1 MTNLMLAGYANLTLY
16 IAMAVLALAMI
27 AFSVHLAFSVSRAAG
42 THARAERAAV
52 PTRRERPAASAA
64 AVGGATTA
72 FEGSGAGGGVVTLDE
87 SPETASPALPA
98 SESAG
103 RGRAAGGVAMSLS
116 WLGTFFLVTSVV
128 LRGASVSRP
137 PLGNMFEF
145 STFGAMLVMLIYLG
159 LSMKW
164 PLRWLGLFVVVPVL
178 LTLGLAMTVWYTAAS
193 ELLPSLKSVWLVI
206 HVAVATLAT
215 ALFTLACSVLILHLL
230 KSRQVSAA
238 TSSGSAGAAPAGGAP
253 AAGPPAGTPT
263 GAAGSARTVW
273 DGFLAGLPSARALD
287 RISYGLHVVAFP
299 LYTFTLIAGA
309 IWAQQAWGSY
319 WNWDPKEVWTFIVWV
334 IYAAYLHARATSGW
348 SPRTAN
354 ILALVGYAAII
365 VNFTVVNLYFPGQH
379 SYSGLS

>member
-27 AFSVHLAFSVSRAAG
+27 AFSAYVALSVSGQTRPHEQPARRREPVVVGARAAHGVDDWTDSEGHASSIGDLARPVSKRAG
-42 THARAERAAV
+42 T
-52 PTRRERPAASAA
+52 
-64 AVGGATTA
+64 
-72 FEGSGAGGGVVTLDE
+72 AGGY
-87 SPETASPALPA
+87 
-98 SESAG
+98 
-103 RGRAAGGVAMSLS
+103 AMSLS
-116 WLGTFFLVTSVV
+116 WLGTFFLVASVI

-145 STFGAMLVMLIYLG
+145 ATFGAMLVMLVYLG
-159 LSMKW
+159 LSMRW

-206 HVAVATLAT
+206 HVTVATLSV

-230 KSRQVSAA
+230 RTAADARMSDEVGTRSA
-238 TSSGSAGAAPAGGAP
+238 
-253 AAGPPAGTPT
+253 
-263 GAAGSARTVW
+263 W
-273 DGFLAGLPSARALD
+273 QGFLATLPSARTLD

-348 SPRTAN
+348 SVRTAN
-354 ILALVGYAAII
+354 VLALVGYAAII
-365 VNFTVVNLYFPGQH
+365 VNFTVVNIYFPGQH

>member
-16 IAMAVLALAMI
+16 VAMAVLALAMI
-27 AFSVHLAFSVSRAAG
+27 AFSVHVALSISRRPDGADLLDETDEAKRAEGQMAANTRRREPVAAG
-42 THARAERAAV
+42 
-52 PTRRERPAASAA
+52 
-64 AVGGATTA
+64 VGS
-72 FEGSGAGGGVVTLDE
+72 SGASTAGGFVSQSGGSLD
-87 SPETASPALPA
+87 LPA
-98 SESAG
+98 PPSAD
-103 RGRAAGGVAMSLS
+103 RGRAAGSYAMSLS
-116 WLGTFFLVTSVV
+116 WLGTLFLVVSVV

-145 STFGAMLVMLIYLG
+145 STFAAMFIMLIYLG
-159 LSMKW
+159 LSLKW

-178 LTLGLAMTVWYTAAS
+178 LTLGLAMSVWYTAAS

-206 HVAVATLAT
+206 HVTVATLSV
-215 ALFTLACSVLILHLL
+215 ALFTVAFSVLILHLL
-230 KSRQVSAA
+230 KSRDEASVSAA
-238 TSSGSAGAAPAGGAP
+238 LQQAATEATTGSTVGSRTGSPSMLHTFLSS
-253 AAGPPAGTPT
+253 
-263 GAAGSARTVW
+263 
-273 DGFLAGLPSARALD
+273 LPSARTLD
-287 RISYGLHVVAFP
+287 RMSYGLHVVAFP

-348 SPRTAN
+348 SARTAN
-354 ILALVGYAAII
+354 ILALVGYAAIV

>member
-27 AFSVHLAFSVSRAAG
+27 AFSAHVAFRVSRGSGSDGDAAEADALRGAAAARLRETVAVGTGGTGGAGSAAG
-42 THARAERAAV
+42 IDQ
-52 PTRRERPAASAA
+52 PGGSAS
-64 AVGGATTA
+64 GATPPP
-72 FEGSGAGGGVVTLDE
+72 AGE
-87 SPETASPALPA
+87 
-98 SESAG
+98 
-103 RGRAAGGVAMSLS
+103 RGRAAGGYAMSLS
-116 WLGTFFLVTSVV
+116 WLGTFFLVTSVL
-128 LRGASVSRP
+128 LRGASVTRP

-145 STFGAMLVMLIYLG
+145 ATFGAMLVMVVYLG
-159 LSMKW
+159 LSLKW

-206 HVAVATLAT
+206 HVAVATLSI

-230 KSRQVSAA
+230 RVRSETASPSKTTDTRS
-238 TSSGSAGAAPAGGAP
+238 
-253 AAGPPAGTPT
+253 
-263 GAAGSARTVW
+263 VW
-273 DGFLAGLPSARALD
+273 DNFLSSLPSARTLD

-299 LYTFTLIAGA
+299 LLTFTVIAGA
-309 IWAQQAWGSY
+309 IWAQQAWGTY

-354 ILALVGYAAII
+354 ILALVGYAAIV

>member
-16 IAMAVLALAMI
+16 VAMAVLALAMI
-27 AFSVHLAFSVSRAAG
+27 AFSVHVALSISRRTDGADLLDG
-42 THARAERAAV
+42 TDEAERAEGETAANAR
-52 PTRRERPAASAA
+52 RREPV
-64 AVGGATTA
+64 AVGVGS
-72 FEGSGAGGGVVTLDE
+72 SGASTAGGFVSQSPRSLDV
-87 SPETASPALPA
+87 PAPP
-98 SESAG
+98 SAD
-103 RGRAAGGVAMSLS
+103 RGRASGSYAMSLS
-116 WLGTFFLVTSVV
+116 WLGTLFLVVSVV

-145 STFGAMLVMLIYLG
+145 STFAAMFIMLIYLG
-159 LSMKW
+159 LSLKW

-178 LTLGLAMTVWYTAAS
+178 LTLGLAMSVWYTAAS

-206 HVAVATLAT
+206 HVTVATLSV
-215 ALFTLACSVLILHLL
+215 ALFTVAFSVLILHLL
-230 KSRQVSAA
+230 KSRDEASVSAA
-238 TSSGSAGAAPAGGAP
+238 LQQAATEATTGSTVGSRTGSPSMLHTFLSS
-253 AAGPPAGTPT
+253 
-263 GAAGSARTVW
+263 
-273 DGFLAGLPSARALD
+273 LPSARTLD
-287 RISYGLHVVAFP
+287 RMSYGLHVVAFP

-348 SPRTAN
+348 SARTAN
-354 ILALVGYAAII
+354 ILALVGYAAIV

>member
-27 AFSVHLAFSVSRAAG
+27 AFSAHVAFNVSRGAVGETDASAG
-42 THARAERAAV
+42 VAV
-52 PTRRERPAASAA
+52 RRREPV
-64 AVGGATTA
+64 AVGGAASGPAVGTDRLDEPAGPGTTA
-72 FEGSGAGGGVVTLDE
+72 GPGA
-87 SPETASPALPA
+87 PAGPVPRD
-98 SESAG
+98 
-103 RGRAAGGVAMSLS
+103 RGRATGGYAMSLS
-116 WLGTFFLVTSVV
+116 WLGTFFLVTSVA
-128 LRGASVSRP
+128 LRGASVTRP

-145 STFGAMLVMLIYLG
+145 ATFGAMLVMLVYLG
-159 LSMKW
+159 LSLKW

-206 HVAVATLAT
+206 HVTVATLSI

-230 KSRQVSAA
+230 RVRAEGS
-238 TSSGSAGAAPAGGAP
+238 TGSAPAEHR
-253 AAGPPAGTPT
+253 
-263 GAAGSARTVW
+263 SVW
-273 DGFLAGLPSARALD
+273 DNFLSSLPSARTLD

-299 LYTFTLIAGA
+299 LFTFTLIAGA

-354 ILALVGYAAII
+354 VLALVGYAAII